1 MNSELTHQ
9 MLPSFDELV
18 KLAQADPEAFESL
31 KQNLCKEMILSASEN
46 MQDRLWAQQSHID
59 LVISHCKNPNHVN
72 VELMKELMSQLGKF
86 QHALQGDMADSKVS
100 AATVVQFDQ
109 WR

>member
-59 LVISHCKNPNHVN
+59 LVISHCKNPHHVN

-86 QHALQGDMADSKVS
+86 QHALQGDMADSKVP

>member
-1 MNSELTHQ
+1 MESFPINQ
-9 MLPSFDELV
+9 MLPPFDELAELAKNDPQAFDALKR
-18 KLAQADPEAFESL
+18 KLCREQ
-31 KQNLCKEMILSASEN
+31 ILSSSLA

-59 LVISHCKNPNHVN
+59 LVISHCKNPHHVN

-86 QHALQGDMADSKVS
+86 QHALQGDMADSKVPG
-100 AATVVQFDQ
+100 ATVVQFDQ

>member
-1 MNSELTHQ
+1 MDSFPINQ
-9 MLPSFDELV
+9 MLPPFDELAELAKNDPQAFDALKR
-18 KLAQADPEAFESL
+18 KLCQE
-31 KQNLCKEMILSASEN
+31 QILSSSLA

-86 QHALQGDMADSKVS
+86 QHALQGDVVDSEVS
-100 AATVVQFDQ
+100 RATVVQFDQ